1 MKLNSIEEI
10 IEDIRQGKM
19 VVIMDDE
26 DRENEGDLL
35 MASSAVT
42 AEDVN
47 FMARYGRGLICITL
61 TQQRCRQLNLPLMI
75 HGTDVIESTNFTMSI
90 EAAEGVTTGISAA
103 DRAVTIAAAIKPDAS
118 SKDIVQPGH
127 IFPLMA
133 QPGGVLTRAGHTE
146 AGCDLAALAGLEASS
161 MIVEILNEDGS
172 MARRPDLETFAQQH
186 QLKIGTIEDLISYR
200 LRNEKTVNRIAE
212 CDFPTEYGAF
222 KLFAYRNS
230 LDSLTHYAL
239 LNVDGEM
246 NSEET
251 VLVRVHMKNALTDA
265 LGSQDVRSW
274 PLQDALKQVAE
285 ARQGVVVLLSWPN
298 EDAIVLQWMAEHSAV
313 APVDVVKTKQ
323 PADIRTDGVG
333 AQILMDLG
341 VKKMKLMTAPKVIH
355 GLAGFGLE
363 VVDYVS
369 GKDD

>member
-1 MKLNSIEEI
+1 MNLNTTEEI

-42 AEDVN
+42 ADDVN

-61 TQQRCRQLNLPLMI
+61 TQQRCQQLNLPLMI

-90 EAAEGVTTGISAA
+90 ESADGVTTGISAA
-103 DRAVTIAAAIKPDAS
+103 DRAVTIAAAVKVDAS
-118 SKDIVQPGH
+118 PKDIVQPGH

-146 AGCDLAALAGLEASS
+146 AGCDLAELAGLEPSA
-161 MIVEILNEDGS
+161 MIVEILNEDGT
-172 MARRPDLETFAQQH
+172 MARRPDLEKFAEEH
-186 QLKIGTIEDLISYR
+186 DLKIGTIEDLISYR
-200 LRNEKTVNRIAE
+200 LKNEKTVERIGE
-212 CDFPTEYGAF
+212 CDFPSEYGDF
-222 KLFAYRNS
+222 RLIAYRNS
-230 LDSLTHYAL
+230 LDSLMHYAL
-239 LNVDGEM
+239 LNADGEIDPD
-246 NSEET
+246 EPVT
-251 VLVRVHMKNALTDA
+251 VRVHMKNALTDA
-265 LGSQDVRSW
+265 FGSQDIKSW
-274 PLQDALKQVAE
+274 PLQDALKQVAKSK
-285 ARQGVVVLLSWPN
+285 QGVVVVLSLAD
-298 EDAIVLQWMAEHSAV
+298 EDAVILQWMSEHSGIEQ
-313 APVDVVKTKQ
+313 PEIVKTKQ
-323 PADIRTDGVG
+323 PADLRTDGVG

-341 VKKMKLMTAPKVIH
+341 IRKMKLMTAPKVIH

-369 GKDD
+369 GEES